1 MSTQKARQK
10 MMRTAADRWSLDGG
24 IEKLYNNSKGSIYTG
39 EAAGNLPVAGSAPG
53 LDEQIKQGVDFFG
66 YGRGSNVGSRLGDQG
81 KNNASEKMN
90 VAGQGR
96 QKAVRQRGQA
106 EFGRFKTKQSAMDQ
120 NNSQYGK
127 DGGAA
132 NASASWYTS
141 GLDDVKKYGNVLS
154 GNIDGGLGGR
164 EGSTRGR
171 TDASSLNNGDGGQ
184 SKY

>member
-24 IEKLYNNSKGSIYTG
+24 IEQLYSKGAGSLYTNG
-39 EAAGNLPVAGSAPG
+39 SAGNIPVAGSAPG
-53 LDEQIKQGVDFFG
+53 LDKQIEIGVDFFG
-66 YGRGSNVGSRLGDQG
+66 YGRGSNVAGRLGDQA
-81 KNNASEKMN
+81 NNNDSERMN
-90 VAGQGR
+90 VAGVGR
-96 QKAVRQRGQA
+96 QQTIRQRGTP

-120 NNSQYGK
+120 NNSQYGA

-132 NASASWYTS
+132 NASASWYTA
-141 GLDDVKKYGNVLS
+141 GLDQVRKYGNTLS

-171 TDASSLNNGDGGQ
+171 TDASSLNNGSGAQ

>member
-1 MSTQKARQK
+1 

-24 IEKLYNNSKGSIYTG
+24 IEKLYNKSKGSLYTG
-39 EAAGNLPVAGSAPG
+39 ESAGNVPVAGSAPG

-66 YGRGSNVGSRLGDQG
+66 YGRGSNVGGRLKDQA
-81 KNNASEKMN
+81 NNNKSERMN
-90 VAGQGR
+90 VAGKGR
-96 QKAVRQRGQA
+96 QKKVRQRGQA

-120 NNSQYGK
+120 NNSQYGT

-141 GLDDVKKYGNVLS
+141 GLDEVRKYGNTLA
-154 GNIDGGLGGR
+154 GNIKGGLGGR
-164 EGSTRGR
+164 QESTRGR
-171 TDASSLNNGDGGQ
+171 TDASSLNNGSGQQ